1 MQRAFGRLES
11 PDSRDALF
19 PVSAILAGV
28 PPELTEKYWWA
39 DGWWGDQGATTQCTC
54 YSWMHLIED
63 GPVVQ
68 DVISGRIKPM
78 IDPAR
83 LYKEAQIRDPWA
95 GENYPGTSVRS
106 VAKILKD
113 LNIIKEYRWATNT
126 QDVINTVLT
135 IGPMVVG
142 TKWYAAMGAPDAR
155 GIMSVSGHDMG
166 GHAYIINGVNLK
178 KNMFRVKNSWGKKW
192 GKDGYA
198 FIDID
203 AFGKLLNDGGDAC
216 IPFENK
222 VNFNLDWTKL
232 RTPGIY
238 RD

>member
-1 MQRAFGRLES
+1 
-11 PDSRDALF
+11 
-19 PVSAILAGV
+19 
-28 PPELTEKYWWA
+28 
-39 DGWWGDQGATTQCTC
+39 
-54 YSWMHLIED
+54 
-63 GPVVQ
+63 
-68 DVISGRIKPM
+68 M
-78 IDPAR
+78 IDPAK
-83 LYKEAQIRDPWA
+83 LYREAQIRDPWA

-126 QDVINTVLT
+126 QDVINTLLT

-155 GIMSVSGHDMG
+155 GVMSVSGHDMG
-166 GHAYIINGVNLK
+166 GHAYIINGVNLT

-222 VNFNLDWTKL
+222 VNFNLDWSKL
-232 RTPGIY
+232 RAPGVY